1 MSNGLRH
8 WSIDGEPN
16 SAQSSIYPL
25 DQATE
30 MSCPLTVGVTVVVVG
45 NPKPMSRTRAAA
57 ELIAEKLTGTPP
69 EHVVDVVDLGAGL
82 LGWGDPKVA
91 EAKEIVKAADSLIV
105 ASPTF
110 KATYTGLLKLF
121 LDQFGAG
128 ELGQV
133 TTFPLMLGGSYMHAL
148 APELTLRPVLVE
160 IGASCPAPSLYLLD
174 SEYESSEDLE
184 KWLPIARRFVP
195 AVS

>member
-1 MSNGLRH
+1 MS
-8 WSIDGEPN
+8 
-16 SAQSSIYPL
+16 
-25 DQATE
+25 
-30 MSCPLTVGVTVVVVG
+30 VVIVG

-57 ELIAEKLTGTPP
+57 ELVATELSGSAP
-69 EHVVDVVDLGAGL
+69 EHVIDVIDLGSSL

-91 EAKEIVKAADSLIV
+91 EAKEIVKSADFLVV
-105 ASPTF
+105 ASPTY

-128 ELGQV
+128 ELGQIP
-133 TTFPLMLGGSYMHAL
+133 TFPLMLGGSPAHSL

-174 SEYESSEDLE
+174 SEYETSPDLIG
-184 KWLPIARRFVP
+184 WLEIARRYVP
-195 AVS
+195 GTSA

>member
-1 MSNGLRH
+1 M
-8 WSIDGEPN
+8 
-16 SAQSSIYPL
+16 A
-25 DQATE
+25 
-30 MSCPLTVGVTVVVVG
+30 VVVVG
-45 NPKPMSRTRAAA
+45 NPKPRSRTRAAA
-57 ELIAEKLTGTPP
+57 ELVATELTGAPP

-91 EAKEIVKAADSLIV
+91 EAKAIVASADLLVV

-128 ELGQV
+128 ELGQIP
-133 TTFPLMLGGSYMHAL
+133 TFPLMLGGSLAHSL

-174 SEYESSEDLE
+174 SDHEGSAALDA
-184 KWLPIARRFVP
+184 WLPIARRYVP
-195 AVS
+195 GRSG

>member
-1 MSNGLRH
+1 
-8 WSIDGEPN
+8 
-16 SAQSSIYPL
+16 
-25 DQATE
+25 
-30 MSCPLTVGVTVVVVG
+30 
-45 NPKPMSRTRAAA
+45 MSRTRAAA
-57 ELIAEKLTGTPP
+57 EMIAQKLTGRPP

-91 EAKEIVKAADSLIV
+91 DAKAIVKSADSLIV

-110 KATYTGLLKLF
+110 KGTYSGLLKLF

-128 ELGQV
+128 ELGQI

-174 SEYESSEDLE
+174 SEYESSEDLDN
-184 KWLPIARRFVP
+184 WMPIARHFVA
-195 AVS
+195 AVSS